1 MPKKYTKCA
10 LGFLAGGAIVAMA
23 PTASAA
29 TQDCTA
35 LTNVVYI
42 AGGSAAKP
50 HLLALAGV
58 LGTSVSI
65 IYAAPTA
72 CLGLYDI
79 TASPAQTESSSASY
93 LNPTTGKA
101 VTCTAAGGTPYPA
114 IYVDIGVS
122 GAFPASCITP
132 AITLGPGYQD
142 FQGPIEP
149 FEISVPW
156 GSSQNSISADAAY
169 VVFGWGGQTYTVTP
183 WSIPGNIWTRGD
195 TSAVQLVVGDAINLL
210 GDKWLHDTGDAG
222 LAQVLTSESTMA
234 STIASATATQTTIG
248 ILGSGTLDPLKSVT
262 GNIKPLAFKAY
273 SQDCGYYADSN
284 LSTFDKINVRQ
295 GRYEIWG
302 PEHFLTA
309 VDGSGNPQPNPNAAS
324 NPVTSTA
331 ANVQTVISYITHST
345 TGNLAFPASPG
356 LSPSEVQSVI
366 QAESSAYFI
375 PECAMQ
381 VSRTGEDGYEFSY
394 QPKEACGCYFESLTG
409 GGTTLSS
416 YCTTCGSSTDCTDKS
431 YPACNFGYCEA
442 Q

>member
-1 MPKKYTKCA
+1 MTMKSTKCA
-10 LGFLAGGAIVAMA
+10 LGLLAGGAIVAMA

-35 LTNVVYI
+35 LSNVFYI

-58 LGTSVSI
+58 LGTTVSI
-65 IYAAPTA
+65 IYSAPTA

-79 TASPAQTESSSASY
+79 TAAPAQTESSSASY

-101 VTCTAAGGTPYPA
+101 VSCTGAGGTPYPA

-122 GAFPASCITP
+122 GAFPSSCITP

-210 GDKWLHDTGDAG
+210 GDKWLYDTGDAG

-234 STIASATATQTTIG
+234 STIASATATQTTVG
-248 ILGSGTLDPLKSVT
+248 ILGSGTLDPLKSLT

-273 SQDCGYYADSN
+273 SQDCGYYADSD

-295 GRYEIWG
+295 GRYDIWG
-302 PEHFLTA
+302 PEHFLTV

-345 TGNLAFPASPG
+345 TGDLAFPASPG
-356 LSPSEVQSVI
+356 LSPAELQSVI
-366 QAESSAYFI
+366 RAESSVYFV

-381 VSRTGEDGYEFSY
+381 VSRTAEEGYESSY

-416 YCTTCGSSTDCTDKS
+416 YCTTCTSSTDCTDAS
-431 YPACNFGYCEA
+431 YPVCNFGYCEA